1 MTETARIVFNLISR
15 HWGLAKL
22 THKLTITV
30 ASNIVVSQN
39 VDSLVGEE
47 EVQRKN
53 STLISVMIGKST
65 GC

>member
-1 MTETARIVFNLISR
+1 MLETARIVFNLISR
-15 HWGLAKL
+15 HWVLAKL

-30 ASNIVVSQN
+30 TSNMVLSQN
-39 VDSLVGEE
+39 VDSLVSEE

-53 STLISVMIGKST
+53 STLISVMIGRST

>member
-1 MTETARIVFNLISR
+1 MTEIARIVFNLISR
-15 HWGLAKL
+15 HWVLAKL

-30 ASNIVVSQN
+30 TSNMVLSQN

-53 STLISVMIGKST
+53 STLICIMIGRST